1 MPSRKCLILGDE
13 FTPSRL
19 FRDTLCERMGKDA
32 PSLRFACSDTRNSES
47 TAVRSDEISE
57 AFGDVEDVARRIADC
72 EILIT
77 TFAPVTAAILD
88 CAPSLIAICCG
99 RGGPV
104 NINLDAA
111 TERGIPVLH
120 APGRNEQAVAEFA
133 LAGMINLMR
142 RIPQALDYVR
152 DGQWTTPLEDTFEK
166 PSGPELCTR
175 TLGLVGAGRI
185 GCRVGRLARA
195 FGARVLAS
203 DPFAEAASVAPFGIE
218 LVSLEHLLAE
228 ADVISI
234 HARLDRGARALLGA
248 AEFSRMAKRP
258 YLVNTAR
265 AAAIDH
271 EALLAA
277 LEAGQVTAALLDVYP
292 DEPLSPG
299 SPLLAMGKDRLL
311 LTPHAAGV
319 SRDIPAN
326 TARLLAD
333 GLLRLLRGEVP
344 DHVVNPQT
352 LVTCFRRL
360 GLEATG
366 DAEGVDT

>member
-19 FRDTLCERMGKDA
+19 FRDTLCERRERDA
-32 PSLRFACSDTRNSES
+32 PSLLFCCSDIRNSELS
-47 TAVRSDEISE
+47 AVRSDEISE
-57 AFGDVEDVARRIADC
+57 AFGDVEDIARRIADC

-88 CAPSLIAICCG
+88 RAPLLLAICCG

-111 TERGIPVLH
+111 TRRGIPVLH

-166 PSGPELCTR
+166 PSGPELCGR

-185 GCRVGRLARA
+185 GCRVGCLAGA

-203 DPFAEAASVAPFGIE
+203 DPFSEAASVAPFGIE
-218 LVSLEHLLAE
+218 LVSLERLLAE

-234 HARLDRGARALLGA
+234 HARLGRGARPLLGA
-248 AEFSRMAKRP
+248 AEFSQMAKRP

-277 LEAGQVTAALLDVYP
+277 LEKGQVTAAHLDVYP

-319 SRDIPAN
+319 SHDIPAN

-333 GLLRLLRGEVP
+333 GLLRLLRGEAP

-352 LVTCFRRL
+352 LHICFQRL
-360 GLEATG
+360 GVAAAGVSGGG
-366 DAEGVDT
+366 DS